1 MKRGRFSEEQSI
13 HYRQRIAKQ
22 CRQRVHPEGAS
33 GQHRGQ
39 GALPEAW
46 HKRWHVLK
54 VALEVWGHGSVCGQT
69 VESA

>member
-1 MKRGRFSEEQSI
+1 MKRSRFSEEQSI

-22 CRQRVHPEGAS
+22 SRQRGHPE
-33 GQHRGQ
+33 

-46 HKRWHVLK
+46 HKRWRVLK

-69 VESA
+69 V